1 MFYKQF
7 IKYGLNDK
15 NNLNLDEVAN
25 EIISNLNL
33 NKERE
38 ISYIYNSVKRL
49 SDNFYDI
56 ISFFPFKIKKT
67 KSVFLE
73 INTNH

>member
-7 IKYGLNDK
+7 MKYGLNDK
-15 NNLNLDEVAN
+15 NDLNLDEIAN

-38 ISYIYNSVKRL
+38 ISYIYNSVKKL
-49 SDNFYDI
+49 SDNFYNI
-56 ISFFPFKIKKT
+56 ISFFPFKIKKD
-67 KSVFLE
+67 
-73 INTNH
+73 

>member
-15 NNLNLDEVAN
+15 NNLNLNEVAN

-56 ISFFPFKIKKT
+56 ISFFPFKIKKD
-67 KSVFLE
+67 
-73 INTNH
+73 

>member
-25 EIISNLNL
+25 EIISNSNL

-56 ISFFPFKIKKT
+56 ISFFPFKIKKD
-67 KSVFLE
+67 
-73 INTNH
+73 

>member
-38 ISYIYNSVKRL
+38 ISYIYNSIKRL

-56 ISFFPFKIKKT
+56 ISFFPFKIKKD
-67 KSVFLE
+67 
-73 INTNH
+73 

>member
-38 ISYIYNSVKRL
+38 ISYIYNSVKKL

-56 ISFFPFKIKKT
+56 ISFFPFKIKKD
-67 KSVFLE
+67 
-73 INTNH
+73 

>member
-7 IKYGLNDK
+7 MKYGLNDN

-33 NKERE
+33 NKERK

-56 ISFFPFKIKKT
+56 ISFFPFKIKKD
-67 KSVFLE
+67 
-73 INTNH
+73 

>member
-7 IKYGLNDK
+7 MKYGLNDN

-49 SDNFYDI
+49 SNDFYDI
-56 ISFFPFKIKKT
+56 ISFFPFKIKKD
-67 KSVFLE
+67 
-73 INTNH
+73 

>member
-25 EIISNLNL
+25 EIISNSNL
-33 NKERE
+33 NKEKE

-56 ISFFPFKIKKT
+56 ISFFPFKIKKD
-67 KSVFLE
+67 
-73 INTNH
+73 

>member
-7 IKYGLNDK
+7 MKYGLNDN

-33 NKERE
+33 NKQKE

-49 SDNFYDI
+49 SNDFYDI
-56 ISFFPFKIKKT
+56 ISFFPFKIKKD
-67 KSVFLE
+67 
-73 INTNH
+73 

>member
-7 IKYGLNDK
+7 MKYGLNDK
-15 NNLNLDEVAN
+15 NDLNLDEVAN

-38 ISYIYNSVKRL
+38 ISCIYNSVKKL
-49 SDNFYDI
+49 SDNFYNI
-56 ISFFPFKIKKT
+56 ISFFPFKIKKD
-67 KSVFLE
+67 
-73 INTNH
+73 

>member
-56 ISFFPFKIKKT
+56 ISFFPFKIKKD
-67 KSVFLE
+67 
-73 INTNH
+73 

>member
-33 NKERE
+33 NKGRE

-56 ISFFPFKIKKT
+56 ISFFPFKIKKD
-67 KSVFLE
+67 
-73 INTNH
+73 

>member
-7 IKYGLNDK
+7 IKYGFNDK
-15 NNLNLDEVAN
+15 NNLNLDEVAK
-25 EIISNLNL
+25 EIISNLKL

-56 ISFFPFKIKKT
+56 ISFFPFKIKKD
-67 KSVFLE
+67 
-73 INTNH
+73 

>member
-7 IKYGLNDK
+7 MKYGLNDN

-33 NKERE
+33 NKERK

-49 SDNFYDI
+49 SNDFYDI
-56 ISFFPFKIKKT
+56 ISFFPFKIKKD
-67 KSVFLE
+67 
-73 INTNH
+73 

>member
-7 IKYGLNDK
+7 MKYGLNDK
-15 NNLNLDEVAN
+15 NDLNLDEVAN

-38 ISYIYNSVKRL
+38 ISYIYNSVKKL
-49 SDNFYDI
+49 SDNFYNI
-56 ISFFPFKIKKT
+56 ISFFPFKIKKD
-67 KSVFLE
+67 
-73 INTNH
+73 

>member
-7 IKYGLNDK
+7 IKYGFNDK

-25 EIISNLNL
+25 EIISNLKL

-56 ISFFPFKIKKT
+56 ISFFPFKIKKD
-67 KSVFLE
+67 
-73 INTNH
+73 

>member
-7 IKYGLNDK
+7 IKYGFNDM

-25 EIISNLNL
+25 EIISNLKL

-56 ISFFPFKIKKT
+56 ISFFPFKIKKD
-67 KSVFLE
+67 
-73 INTNH
+73 

>member
-7 IKYGLNDK
+7 MKYGLNDK
-15 NNLNLDEVAN
+15 NSLNLDEVAN

-38 ISYIYNSVKRL
+38 ISYIYNSVKKL
-49 SDNFYDI
+49 SDNFYNI
-56 ISFFPFKIKKT
+56 IAFFPFKIKKD
-67 KSVFLE
+67 
-73 INTNH
+73 

>member
-7 IKYGLNDK
+7 MKYGLNDK
-15 NNLNLDEVAN
+15 NDLNLDEVAN
-25 EIISNLNL
+25 EIISDLNL

-49 SDNFYDI
+49 SDNFYNI
-56 ISFFPFKIKKT
+56 ISFFPFKIKKD
-67 KSVFLE
+67 
-73 INTNH
+73 

>member
-7 IKYGLNDK
+7 MKYGLNDN

-56 ISFFPFKIKKT
+56 ISFFPFKIKKD
-67 KSVFLE
+67 
-73 INTNH
+73 

>member
-38 ISYIYNSVKRL
+38 ISYIYNSVKKL
-49 SDNFYDI
+49 SDDFYDI
-56 ISFFPFKIKKT
+56 ISFFPFKIKKD
-67 KSVFLE
+67 
-73 INTNH
+73 

>member
-7 IKYGLNDK
+7 MKYGLNDK

-38 ISYIYNSVKRL
+38 ISYIYNSVKKL
-49 SDNFYDI
+49 SDNFYNI
-56 ISFFPFKIKKT
+56 ISFFPFKIKKD
-67 KSVFLE
+67 
-73 INTNH
+73 

>member
-15 NNLNLDEVAN
+15 NNLNLDEVSN

-38 ISYIYNSVKRL
+38 ISYIYNSVKKL
-49 SDNFYDI
+49 SDNFYNI
-56 ISFFPFKIKKT
+56 ISFFPFKIKKD
-67 KSVFLE
+67 
-73 INTNH
+73 

>member
-7 IKYGLNDK
+7 MKYGLNDN

-25 EIISNLNL
+25 KIISNLNL

-49 SDNFYDI
+49 SNDFYDI
-56 ISFFPFKIKKT
+56 ISFFPFKIKKD
-67 KSVFLE
+67 
-73 INTNH
+73 

>member
-25 EIISNLNL
+25 EIISHLSL

-56 ISFFPFKIKKT
+56 ISFFPFKIKKD
-67 KSVFLE
+67 
-73 INTNH
+73 

>member
-7 IKYGLNDK
+7 MKYGLNDK
-15 NNLNLDEVAN
+15 NDLNLDEVAN

-38 ISYIYNSVKRL
+38 ISYIYNSVKKL

-56 ISFFPFKIKKT
+56 ISFFPFKIKKD
-67 KSVFLE
+67 
-73 INTNH
+73 

>member
-25 EIISNLNL
+25 KIISNSNL

-56 ISFFPFKIKKT
+56 ISFFPFKIKKD
-67 KSVFLE
+67 
-73 INTNH
+73 

>member
-7 IKYGLNDK
+7 MKYGLNDK
-15 NNLNLDEVAN
+15 NDLNLDEVAN

-56 ISFFPFKIKKT
+56 ISFFPFKIKKD
-67 KSVFLE
+67 
-73 INTNH
+73 